1 MIQKVHSICAIV
13 DIMDTETY
21 GIIGMLGVTAGLL
34 WYIMRIRNR
43 NIAES
48 ESENQPH
55 IAGEDMLSGG
65 AKNPEQFDEPDD
77 ETLDMLGDLLEEAA
91 ESQGLIYEE

>member
-1 MIQKVHSICAIV
+1 MA
-13 DIMDTETY
+13 TETY
-21 GIIGMLGVTAGLL
+21 GIIGMIGVTALL
-34 WYIMRIRNR
+34 VWYIMKIRNR

-48 ESENQPH
+48 LSKNQPL
-55 IAGEDMLSGG
+55 IAGQDILEGA

-77 ETLDMLGDLLEEAA
+77 DTLNMLGDLLEEAA

>member
-1 MIQKVHSICAIV
+1 MIEKVHSISTIV

-21 GIIGMLGVTAGLL
+21 GIIGMLAVTTGLL
-34 WYIMRIRNR
+34 WYIIRIRNR

-48 ESENQPH
+48 ESQNQPH
-55 IAGEDMLSGG
+55 IAGDDMLSGG

-77 ETLDMLGDLLEEAA
+77 ETLEMLGDLLEEAA

>member
-1 MIQKVHSICAIV
+1 
-13 DIMDTETY
+13 MDTETY
-21 GIIGMLGVTAGLL
+21 GIIGMLAVTTGLL
-34 WYIMRIRNR
+34 WYIIRIRNR

-48 ESENQPH
+48 ESQNQPH
-55 IAGEDMLSGG
+55 IAGDDMLSGG

-77 ETLDMLGDLLEEAA
+77 ETLEMLGDLLEEAA

>member
-1 MIQKVHSICAIV
+1 MIEKVHSICTIV

-21 GIIGMLGVTAGLL
+21 GIIGMLAVTTGLL
-34 WYIMRIRNR
+34 WYIIRIRNR

-48 ESENQPH
+48 ESQNKPH
-55 IAGEDMLSGG
+55 IAGDDMLSGG

-77 ETLDMLGDLLEEAA
+77 ETLEMLGDLLEEAA

>member
-1 MIQKVHSICAIV
+1 MIEKVHSICTIV
-13 DIMDTETY
+13 DIMETEPY
-21 GIIGMLGVTAGLL
+21 GIIGMLAVTTVLL
-34 WYIMRIRNR
+34 WYIIRIRNR

-48 ESENQPH
+48 ESQNQPH
-55 IAGEDMLSGG
+55 IAGDDMLSGG

-77 ETLDMLGDLLEEAA
+77 ETLEMLGDLLEEAA